1 MNSKGTF
8 IALPYVQ
15 DQVRRVALFWAG
27 LLALGAGV
35 VAQEERRRTGR
46 WDVFGLCAPRITAR
60 LSAKNAICWRLQPI
74 SAQRSSNS
82 IQIGNA
88 GCKNPPMTGAL
99 GWLNNSI
106 LLIPYLC
113 CCSEIIT
120 HTAARL
126 FFISPRFL
134 LNYLVRSGSG
144 THMTCDFITSTCC
157 SSCPET
163 CQHIIKKMNVKAE
176 QHDVSY
182 VILNSIAFVL
192 CWAAACPCQS
202 DMGTCSVPFN

>member
-1 MNSKGTF
+1 MREFKRDFYSPSLGSRSGAPCSFILGRTF
-8 IALPYVQ
+8 GSRCWGGGSGGEETHGAVGC
-15 DQVRRVALFWAG
+15 VRCVRS
-27 LLALGAGV
+27 
-35 VAQEERRRTGR
+35 QK
-46 WDVFGLCAPRITAR
+46 

-144 THMTCDFITSTCC
+144 THMTCDLITSTD
-157 SSCPET
+157 SCPET